1 MCVRRTFRAIPG
13 RAIQYRSRIT
23 GCCCCCSEAVYRRCC
38 SVNVQDAKLLSI
50 RRWSTANDIRRRLAA
65 SFWQRMSTIDDIRI
79 GYLGLQQM
87 RAVKTANKN
96 NCSSNGTND
105 TVVFTE
111 KNENCKFLC
120 IKSFY
125 HCCIGAVVS
134 SLLCIAVQHV
144 LLDIHVTLLLKCKSS
159 YVMSPGL
166 YYSDILW
173 WHYNVTTGDR
183 EAVNIW

>member
-1 MCVRRTFRAIPG
+1 VCVRHTFRAIPG

-23 GCCCCCSEAVYRRCC
+23 GCYCCSEAVYRRCC

-87 RAVKTANKN
+87 RAVQRRITAIL
-96 NCSSNGTND
+96 
-105 TVVFTE
+105 TE
-111 KNENCKFLC
+111 PMTQLFSPKKNENCKFLC

-134 SLLCIAVQHV
+134 SLLCLAVQHV
-144 LLDIHVTLLLKCKSS
+144 LLDIHVTLLLKLS
-159 YVMSPGL
+159 YVMSPG
-166 YYSDILW
+166 
-173 WHYNVTTGDR
+173 WHDNVTRGDIITGDR